1 MTTTVTMTQT
11 EASSHVRLVLQRAP
25 WTSLFR
31 LMRDSH
37 LFAGWDEIERDFS
50 TLQADKDRADA
61 LGWLYATQIVPKDSV
76 LMLPFAIELQKVLQL
91 LLPEGTPVAPFLK
104 KHIAYEQE
112 KRVIAAAERQLS
124 QQREMAN
131 AALLE
136 LEGPA
141 NELQR
146 EVFGRM
152 ERQIETAQRLDD
164 LHGQLATEAEQFADR
179 LATADAG
186 TEQLRIQFNQLD
198 LEQSRLKDV

>member
-11 EASSHVRLVLQRAP
+11 ETSPQLPLVLQRAS

-37 LFAGWDEIERDFS
+37 LFAGWEEIERDFS

-61 LGWLYATQIVPKDSV
+61 LGWLYATQIVPKDPMG
-76 LMLPFAIELQKVLQL
+76 MLPFVIELQKVLQL

-112 KRVIAAAERQLS
+112 RRVIAAAERQLR
-124 QQREMAN
+124 QQREMAT
-131 AALLE
+131 AALRE

-141 NELQR
+141 HALQT
-146 EVFGRM
+146 EVFERM
-152 ERQIETAQRLDD
+152 QRQIETAQRLGG
-164 LHGQLATEAEQFADR
+164 LRGQLDAQAEQFIDR
-179 LATADAG
+179 LATADLG
-186 TEQLRIQFNQLD
+186 TEQLRNQFNQLD
-198 LEQSRLKDV
+198 LAQGRLKDV